1 VFVVVDGLNVRG
13 KRKVTKNVE
22 KVFKSLI
29 IRCKKVNKN
38 KKRK

>member
-29 IRCKKVNKN
+29 IKCEKVNKN